1 MLIYLSRLGRSC
13 SEKAVLELSGRGL
26 RPRKGIGFTAL
37 EDEPRSK
44 LIALLAISLTP
55 VLTWEMELFAISTL
69 EGCFRAALELLL
81 VRCPRPKVLWAL
93 VPHSMTPRGHL
104 LMEMG

>member
-1 MLIYLSRLGRSC
+1 M
-13 SEKAVLELSGRGL
+13 
-26 RPRKGIGFTAL
+26 

-55 VLTWEMELFAISTL
+55 VLTWEMELFAISML
-69 EGCFRAALELLL
+69 EGSFRAAVELLL
-81 VRCPRPKVLWAL
+81 VRCLSPKVLWAL
-93 VPHSMTPRGHL
+93 FPHSMTPGGHL